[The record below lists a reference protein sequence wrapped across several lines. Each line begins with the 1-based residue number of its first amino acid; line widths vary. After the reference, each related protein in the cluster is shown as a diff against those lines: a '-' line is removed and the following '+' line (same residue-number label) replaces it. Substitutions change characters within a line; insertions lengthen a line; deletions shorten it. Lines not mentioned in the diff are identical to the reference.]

1 MYVFGFAKKQKD
13 ELIQLMLLFT
23 FDWIA
28 ASIKSIA
35 VVTEAMLKR
44 GVLRDMPLQYNK
56 ERLELSI
63 EIIVWTWHLIL
74 KSFLTMCM
82 EVIFSLLT
90 DLQRSHV
97 RYPSSFKRRRITYNH
112 LAKYVFWLIG
122 RLFTRNAI
130 RRVSRFSKL

>member
-13 ELIQLMLLFT
+13 ELIQLTLLFT

-35 VVTEAMLKR
+35 VVTEAMMKR

-63 EIIVWTWHLIL
+63 EIIVWT
-74 KSFLTMCM
+74 
-82 EVIFSLLT
+82 
-90 DLQRSHV
+90 
-97 RYPSSFKRRRITYNH
+97 
-112 LAKYVFWLIG
+112 
-122 RLFTRNAI
+122 
-130 RRVSRFSKL
+130 